1 MMARDILQSE
11 FHIRDGEFRLGGR
24 LNRTTEKVET
34 PELTPHSHS
43 KESLTDGESEKE
55 ERKGRRTAKHV
66 PPVTPPKKE
75 KKQLII

>member
-1 MMARDILQSE
+1 MAHDILQAE
-11 FHIRDGEFRLGGR
+11 FHITDGQFKLGGR
-24 LNRTTEKVET
+24 INRITEKIEI

-43 KESLTDGESEKE
+43 ENNLPDEKPE
-55 ERKGRRTAKHV
+55 KKERKGRQTAKHV